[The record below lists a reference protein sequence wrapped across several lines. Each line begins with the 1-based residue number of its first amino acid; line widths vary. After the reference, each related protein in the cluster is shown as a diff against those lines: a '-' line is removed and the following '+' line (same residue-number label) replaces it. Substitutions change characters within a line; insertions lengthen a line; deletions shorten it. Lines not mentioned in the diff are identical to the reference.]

1 MQGLPFLNCRDNR
14 APLAQWRQRCPE
26 TLGQILS
33 KAGERSL
40 HFLTFSAFLNGAPD
54 AHSFGASACHCNHFA
69 YILHT
74 TMDCLRSFCM
84 VKSRGLAH
92 LAALGL
98 ASMMLPCNVALR
110 DCLNCRIGRPYR
122 MQDRQLWGDKT
133 CPMSWKADYHHSDYY
148 HSDSVCSI

>member
-1 MQGLPFLNCRDNR
+1 M
-14 APLAQWRQRCPE
+14 
-26 TLGQILS
+26 I
-33 KAGERSL
+33 
-40 HFLTFSAFLNGAPD
+40 
-54 AHSFGASACHCNHFA
+54 
-69 YILHT
+69 
-74 TMDCLRSFCM
+74 DCLKSFCL
-84 VKSRGLAH
+84 VESIDLARGLAH

-148 HSDSVCSI
+148 HSDSVCSIRQCMLNLTNEMHQAKRLF